1 MEHIANSK
9 TRVAF
14 QGERGAFSEDAAVKL
29 LGEDIE
35 LVPRQTF
42 SALYASLNDRVA
54 DYLLAPIENSIAG
67 PVKASVDLLNKSR
80 LLIINEITIPVLQQ
94 LIACPGVSFGEINE
108 VQSHPMALAQ
118 CRRFFAE
125 HPDLRE
131 IESDD
136 TAGSVVEILKRG
148 DLHRAAIAGKRAASI
163 YGGVIICENIQDDRD
178 NFTRFVLLANS
189 TEKE

>member
-1 MEHIANSK
+1 MVHIANSK

-42 SALYASLNDRVA
+42 TALYESLNDRVA

-67 PVKASVDLLNKSR
+67 PVKASVDLLNESQ
-80 LLIINEITIPVLQQ
+80 LLVINEITIPVLQQ
-94 LIACPGVSFGEINE
+94 LIACPGSSFGEINE

-125 HPDLRE
+125 HPDLRQ

-136 TAGSVVEILKRG
+136 TAGSVVEILRRG

-163 YGGVIICENIQDDRD
+163 YGGVIIRENIQDDRD